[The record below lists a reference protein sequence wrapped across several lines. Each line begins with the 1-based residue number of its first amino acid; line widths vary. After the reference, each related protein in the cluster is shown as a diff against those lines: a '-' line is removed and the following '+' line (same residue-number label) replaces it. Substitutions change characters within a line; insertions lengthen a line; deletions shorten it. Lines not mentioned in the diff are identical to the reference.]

1 MPAAPSTRQT
11 TERPEVDEHNIAW
24 TGPDGN
30 QNIAWTGPDG
40 NFKLR
45 GAAIVRDRDRIL
57 LCTTDGLDG
66 WYLPGGKVEF
76 GETAAA
82 AVVRE
87 LREEMQLELTAGEL
101 LLVTEDMLTLD
112 GTLHQ
117 EVCFYYAVAWP
128 DGLSPELVQE
138 NAAHQHHFRWARL
151 ADLAGVN
158 LLPPQLGQ
166 CLMEDTTGLRHL
178 VFDRRSSDAR

>member
-1 MPAAPSTRQT
+1 M
-11 TERPEVDEHNIAW
+11 DEQDIAW
-24 TGPDGN
+24 TGPDCD
-30 QNIAWTGPDG
+30 QNIAWTGPAS

-45 GAAIVRDRDRIL
+45 GGAIVRDGDRIL

-101 LLVTEDMLTLD
+101 LLVTEDMLTLN
-112 GTLHQ
+112 GTLYQ
-117 EVCFYYAVAWP
+117 EVCFYYAFAWP
-128 DGLSPELVQE
+128 DGLSPDLPQK
-138 NAAHQHHFRWARL
+138 NAAFEHTFRWVHL
-151 ADLAGVN
+151 ADLADVH
-158 LLPPQLGQ
+158 LLPPEIGPYLT
-166 CLMEDTTGLRHL
+166 ENTTALRHL
-178 VFDRRSSDAR
+178 TFDRRR

>member
-1 MPAAPSTRQT
+1 
-11 TERPEVDEHNIAW
+11 
-24 TGPDGN
+24 
-30 QNIAWTGPDG
+30 
-40 NFKLR
+40 
-45 GAAIVRDRDRIL
+45 
-57 LCTTDGLDG
+57 
-66 WYLPGGKVEF
+66 
-76 GETAAA
+76 
-82 AVVRE
+82 
-87 LREEMQLELTAGEL
+87 
-101 LLVTEDMLTLD
+101 MLTLD

-151 ADLAGVN
+151 ANLAGVN

-166 CLMEDTTGLRHL
+166 YLMEDTTGLRHL